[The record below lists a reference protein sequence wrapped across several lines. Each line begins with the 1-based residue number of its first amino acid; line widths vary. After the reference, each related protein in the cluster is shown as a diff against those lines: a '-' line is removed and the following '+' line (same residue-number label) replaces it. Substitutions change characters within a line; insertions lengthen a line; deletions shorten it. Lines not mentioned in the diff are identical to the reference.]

1 MKQGFI
7 AVETHRER
15 PGIVRLLASD
25 AFAEPDHA
33 DARQPQIRYIARFND
48 VEAGLMHCHEAIKRR
63 LIDLDN
69 HLYRVTLERAIAA
82 IESVE
87 LRHWR
92 TYIDPFL
99 DTSEESEIH
108 RQVERIKNI
117 RCLWDRFFTVMGY
130 LGIGLL
136 LFNALFLTV

>member
-7 AVETHRER
+7 AVETHRDR
-15 PGIVRLLASD
+15 PGIVRLLAND
-25 AFAEPDHA
+25 TIAEPDNA
-33 DARQPQIRYIARFND
+33 DAGQPRIRYIARFND
-48 VEAGLMHCHEAIKRR
+48 IEAGLMHCHEVIKRR

-69 HLYRVTLERAIAA
+69 HLYRVPLERAIAA

-87 LRHWR
+87 LKHRR
-92 TYIDPFL
+92 TYLDPSL
-99 DTSEESEIH
+99 DTSQDSEIH
-108 RQVERIKNI
+108 RQIERIQNI
-117 RCLWDRFFTVMGY
+117 RLLWDRFFTMMGY